1 MLERTD
7 TSLVG
12 RWWWTVD
19 KRLLGATFLL
29 MTMGVL
35 FIVAASPAVADRIE
49 ASSSQMFVLHHLMM
63 LPVGITLMLGLSL
76 LEKKGLARVAVLGL
90 LGVLGALVLTL
101 IMGEEIKGARR
112 WVSLGFFSLQASEFA
127 KPF

>member
-7 TSLVG
+7 TSILG

-29 MTMGVL
+29 MALGIL

-49 ASSSQMFVLHHLMM
+49 ASSSQMFTLHHLMM
-63 LPVGITLMLGLSL
+63 LPVAIGLMLGLSL

-90 LGVLGALVLTL
+90 LGVFGALILTL
-101 IMGEEIKGARR
+101 IAGEEIKGARR
-112 WVSLGFFSLQASEFA
+112 WVSLGFFSWCCLIC
-127 KPF
+127 P